1 MVECGGLENRYGAS
15 HRGFESL
22 PLRQLGI
29 HGTHLMALQEK
40 ATPKADAKA
49 APKADSNAAPKGGE
63 DAAPKADANSAPKAV
78 ETSTPASGANTAT
91 PPSQPEQP
99 ATDQGMKSGDLG
111 KAGTTNTTGQQ
122 ADGGTA
128 QDTLAGGDSGMW
140 TYIWLGLLLAFI
152 LFLWRR
158 GHLARLKKHVGE
170 TREQLKKCTWPTR
183 EELKQHTVVVLLST
197 LLLGLFIVVSDVV
210 VQYIVWDVLPT
221 LVQTDTE

>member
-1 MVECGGLENRYGAS
+1 
-15 HRGFESL
+15 
-22 PLRQLGI
+22 
-29 HGTHLMALQEK
+29 
-40 ATPKADAKA
+40 
-49 APKADSNAAPKGGE
+49 
-63 DAAPKADANSAPKAV
+63 
-78 ETSTPASGANTAT
+78 
-91 PPSQPEQP
+91 
-99 ATDQGMKSGDLG
+99 
-111 KAGTTNTTGQQ
+111 
-122 ADGGTA
+122 
-128 QDTLAGGDSGMW
+128 MW

-221 LVQTDTE
+221 LAETDTE